1 MGKMD
6 MTRKEWERW
15 ERAESSFRAHP
26 RLYRLRLGLLF
37 FEGVV
42 VGIFLL
48 AVVALLVTVC
58 IINPGES
65 IQLIVFLV
73 LNLFYTAK
81 EYITILSQRPWSS
94 LPELHSEDWPDLF
107 DLVQKTAAAAG
118 APRIHR
124 IYLDPGD
131 FNASV
136 SVAFPLVPCLRRNI
150 LILGYPLL
158 AAFGERGLRG
168 VLAHELGHIAHHD
181 TVNGGALLYVRAFW
195 LSVQLGIF
203 TLVLNPWRRSY
214 LRRIGLLMSPIERE
228 RELAAD
234 RSIADIFGLDTL
246 RETLVTLQLRAPDAE
261 LSDVLKSIIQSGS
274 ADSVS
279 PAAAI
284 RAAMRRHV
292 PTETARRR
300 LERSLKSIVPPMEE
314 HPPLAVRAGTS
325 DVAEMLAFAS
335 APQDAIEKVFGSA
348 DALDDTVDEA
358 LRPFLAQASEQFREN
373 SANLES
379 KLESMPVAEDS
390 PDQILE
396 RVEILNALDRKD
408 EAREVLRAG
417 RTSHPDNLALEAAEL
432 CERLSNVASAEEGA
446 PVADRLERIV
456 ESEPIMRMWAEGPLV
471 AHYLE
476 IGAVERIKNLL
487 DLLRHGK
494 KSLVRRLDAKLRP
507 TDDICAEPLTESERA
522 DIAQVLAGHSVK
534 EVYAVRR
541 IYEGT
546 GIHTRFLVIRWRTLA
561 NPGPLLVAFNDAFED
576 YSVVSGTRSLFKCFA
591 ELGVSPIPVPRK
603 ASHESSTGS

>member
-94 LPELHSEDWPDLF
+94 LPELRSEDWPDLF
-107 DLVQKTAAAAG
+107 DLVQKTAAAVG

-168 VLAHELGHIAHHD
+168 ALAHELGHVAHHD

-195 LSVQLGIF
+195 LSVQLGVF

-300 LERSLKSIVPPMEE
+300 LERSLRSIVPPME
-314 HPPLAVRAGTS
+314 
-325 DVAEMLAFAS
+325 
-335 APQDAIEKVFGSA
+335 
-348 DALDDTVDEA
+348 
-358 LRPFLAQASEQFREN
+358 
-373 SANLES
+373 
-379 KLESMPVAEDS
+379 
-390 PDQILE
+390 
-396 RVEILNALDRKD
+396 
-408 EAREVLRAG
+408 
-417 RTSHPDNLALEAAEL
+417 
-432 CERLSNVASAEEGA
+432 
-446 PVADRLERIV
+446 
-456 ESEPIMRMWAEGPLV
+456 
-471 AHYLE
+471 
-476 IGAVERIKNLL
+476 
-487 DLLRHGK
+487 
-494 KSLVRRLDAKLRP
+494 
-507 TDDICAEPLTESERA
+507 
-522 DIAQVLAGHSVK
+522 
-534 EVYAVRR
+534 
-541 IYEGT
+541 
-546 GIHTRFLVIRWRTLA
+546 
-561 NPGPLLVAFNDAFED
+561 
-576 YSVVSGTRSLFKCFA
+576 
-591 ELGVSPIPVPRK
+591 
-603 ASHESSTGS
+603 